1 MAKSRAQKA
10 KAYSLL
16 GHYHSVRQG
25 NHVAA
30 IAIEDPYASVAH
42 IEASAVSP
50 PRGAV
55 TDDGP
60 AEWQAPARPRI
71 KVMTSTRADVVAGMY
86 ARHQIDEAMF
96 AAARSYQATYERAAA
111 TQRVSAIDLAMP
123 PISGG
128 RGGDFQGADMVLR
141 AGKELKRVEK
151 ALGQHVG
158 DDGLSLVREYPW
170 CRQND

>member
-1 MAKSRAQKA
+1 MGKPRQPSRKA

-16 GHYHSVRQG
+16 GHYRGGRQS

-71 KVMTSTRADVVAGMY
+71 QVMASIRADVVAGMY

-96 AAARSYQATYERAAA
+96 SAARNYQATYERSESLRRLQSVDLSMPHISGAQSDRYASVAAA
-111 TQRVSAIDLAMP
+111 LH
-123 PISGG
+123 
-128 RGGDFQGADMVLR
+128 

-151 ALGQHVG
+151 ALRRTVG
-158 DDGLSLVREYPW
+158 RGRRRPGT
-170 CRQND
+170 